1 MIVLLLQ
8 KKSILITKLKYVL
21 NKIKKSMLI
30 TIKMKIYLI
39 SYIIKYLL
47 IDMKIEKNTIY
58 LITILEIKQQIFY
71 KIIIN

>member
-1 MIVLLLQ
+1 
-8 KKSILITKLKYVL
+8 
-21 NKIKKSMLI
+21 MLI